1 MSTVPRI
8 NAKNAC
14 SNRRYT
20 VSVSGYGEDHDA
32 HLEWEK
38 LHAAATRAIS
48 DYEIYELGLAAEK
61 GRRKM
66 QLVNEGAPVWRA
78 EAQMAVEAA
87 DEGAELGKAVL
98 ALRTAREFKENAML
112 LRDAARNRA
121 WKR

>member
-1 MSTVPRI
+1 V
-8 NAKNAC
+8 N
-14 SNRRYT
+14 
-20 VSVSGYGEDHDA
+20 GFGEDQAAHD
-32 HLEWEK
+32 EWTK
-38 LHAAATRAIS
+38 LHEAATRAIS
-48 DYEIYELGLAAEK
+48 DYEIYELALAAEK
-61 GRRKM
+61 GRLKM
-66 QLVNEGAPVWRA
+66 KLVNQGVSVWKA

>member
-1 MSTVPRI
+1 MT
-8 NAKNAC
+8 
-14 SNRRYT
+14 
-20 VSVSGYGEDHDA
+20 GFGEDQSAHD
-32 HLEWEK
+32 EWSK
-38 LHAAATRAIS
+38 LHEAATRAIS
-48 DYEIYELGLAAEK
+48 DYEIYELALAAEK

-98 ALRTAREFKENAML
+98 ALRTAREFKENCIL